1 MKNINSKFDNDL
13 WKIAYEGNKFYIDK
27 DIIYSRLEFQL
38 AEPLNIQ
45 LNKNFIWNTETF

>member
-1 MKNINSKFDNDL
+1 MKNINSKYSIDL
-13 WKIAYEGNKFYIDK
+13 FKIGLENNFYIDK
-27 DIIYSRLEFQL
+27 DFIYSRLEFQL